1 MIHERR
7 ERVAL
12 ITGGSRG
19 IGAETALLLAEQ
31 GFHVIFTYRQ
41 KAARA
46 QRVLAAIERRGVSGL
61 ALPADLTLPGDLARL
76 FARVGEWT
84 DHLDVL
90 VLNASGGLEQERL
103 AEDPAYPLHINCAA
117 QVACVEAAL
126 PLLVPGSTILFVTS
140 HWAHLYPRIKQF
152 AGYGVVAQSKY
163 AGEQALRERHEEWL
177 ARGLRLLVVTGDLV
191 EGTVTP
197 MLLVRAMPIAL
208 ERHRAACGGALPT
221 VAQMAQ
227 AIVQAVTDTTLVSGS
242 TVTVGDSLSALL
254 TLYQRDK

>member
-1 MIHERR
+1 MMHRR
-7 ERVAL
+7 RGRVAL

-31 GFHVIFTYRQ
+31 GFHIIFTYRQ

-46 QRVLAAIERRGVSGL
+46 QRVLAAIERCGVSGL
-61 ALPADLTLPGDLARL
+61 ALPGDLTLPDDLARL

-103 AEDPAYPLHINCAA
+103 VEDPEYPLHINRDA
-117 QVACVEAAL
+117 QIACVEAAL

-140 HWAHLYPRIKQF
+140 HWAHLYPQIKQF

-163 AGEQALRERHEEWL
+163 AGEQALRARHEEWL

-197 MLLVRAMPIAL
+197 MLLARAMPIAL
-208 ERHRAACGGALPT
+208 ERHRADSGALPT
-221 VAQMAQ
+221 IAQMAKT
-227 AIVQAVTDTTLVSGS
+227 IVQAVRDTTLASGS
-242 TVTVGDSLSALL
+242 TVAVGEPLSTLL
-254 TLYQRDK
+254 TRYHLDD

>member
-1 MIHERR
+1 MLHRRR

-31 GFHVIFTYRQ
+31 GFHIILTYRQ

-46 QRVLAAIERRGVSGL
+46 QRVLAAIERLGVSGL
-61 ALPADLTLPGDLARL
+61 ALPCDLTRPGELACL

-84 DHLDVL
+84 DHLDAL

-103 AEDPAYPLHINCAA
+103 AEDPEYPLHINCDA

-126 PLLVPGSTILFVTS
+126 PLLAPGSTILFVTS
-140 HWAHLYPRIKQF
+140 HWAHLYPQIKQF

-163 AGEQALRERHEEWL
+163 AGEQALRSRHEEWR

-197 MLLVRAMPIAL
+197 MLLARAMPIAL
-208 ERHRAACGGALPT
+208 ERHRAASGALPT
-221 VAQMAQ
+221 VEQMAR
-227 AIVQAVTDTTLVSGS
+227 AVIRAVTDTTLVSGS
-242 TVTVGDSLSALL
+242 TVAVGEPLSALL
-254 TLYQRDK
+254 TRYHRDD